1 MMHTPTIW
9 RQRTACRVVRCP
21 TAITWDFLGKE
32 GGREG
37 EEGQGEDGEYAVME
51 EEDEGNIGHH
61 LLHFGKPVTYSE
73 CETKYGVEWD
83 VIAAMMDL
91 SSPAAPTAK
100 YPNGSNCD
108 AASSGSNN
116 DYILATMRINEMTT
130 ITAGNDERRGG
141 WVALSSEP
149 PALGTGGSVSAAETK
164 ENACLM
170 RDQVMAPD
178 EDGGWVNDDYE
189 VSRGGSVE
197 IATKASLA
205 CSIDRV
211 RELEIWL
218 RLQEE
223 SHESLTAWMLDQQH
237 QPQKYQR
244 VQLAKHY
251 ETIPAQRARIDDQAE
266 CTADTGLQHEEVM
279 LIATRSVEALRQREG
294 GLVMNIKANAGCE
307 FSPTKGQQIS
317 MFILPPP
324 ISHS

>member
-1 MMHTPTIW
+1 
-9 RQRTACRVVRCP
+9 
-21 TAITWDFLGKE
+21 
-32 GGREG
+32 
-37 EEGQGEDGEYAVME
+37 
-51 EEDEGNIGHH
+51 
-61 LLHFGKPVTYSE
+61 
-73 CETKYGVEWD
+73 
-83 VIAAMMDL
+83 
-91 SSPAAPTAK
+91 
-100 YPNGSNCD
+100 
-108 AASSGSNN
+108 
-116 DYILATMRINEMTT
+116 MTT

-141 WVALSSEP
+141 WLALSSEP

-218 RLQEE
+218 RLQVE